1 MRRDPSSFYPFENP
15 LYKDWLFYLFV
26 LYSLK
31 GIKENI
37 TSFLQYGTPDQ
48 FISLIFD
55 FAGSIFI
62 SWIMALAIFAVKT
75 WIKNRKSNIYPIK
88 HKDNYKLTKLEK
100 PIGEMTETE
109 RKNVAEELSKVMFKQ
124 INEYKNKD
132 IKD

>member
-37 TSFLQYGTPDQ
+37 TSFLQYETSDQ